1 LYSLVQVYW
10 IFLSLC
16 FTETTLQKVFFVPLS
31 YLCRIIDVVVLAKTA
46 AEQVCCLFI
55 PLLVYT
61 LLLNWFHM
69 FIQISL
75 RILMAIFLN
84 ITIGHMDKWLFCYPE
99 PSKWNELLL
108 ENNAQ
113 YLYIKI
119 VMKKVVLNQIRTCQI
134 LLSINLNKF
143 VMDEYYSQ
151 NKV

>member
-1 LYSLVQVYW
+1 MLSNIIIVFSCTSILNIS
-10 IFLSLC
+10 IFVFHWNYPS
-16 FTETTLQKVFFVPLS
+16 KSFFVPLS

-84 ITIGHMDKWLFCYPE
+84 ITIGHMGKWLFCYPE

-134 LLSINLNKF
+134 LLSNNLNKF
-143 VMDEYYSQ
+143 VIWT
-151 NKV
+151 